1 MVRRT
6 RGAEEVVEI
15 TGRRKAAIL
24 LVALGPEV
32 AADIYRN
39 LDEAEIEQI
48 TVEIAGMANINS
60 ELVNSV
66 LEEFYHTALA
76 QSFISQGGIQTARDI
91 LEKALGPQKALEIIA
106 KLQGVLQVTPF
117 DFVKRV
123 EAEHLLSFIQGEHPQ
138 TIALILSHLSPEQA
152 ATIISAL
159 PPDQQAEVALRIA
172 TMDQTV
178 PEITRE
184 VERVL
189 ERKIATVLSQE
200 FTMVGGVEALA
211 ELLNRV
217 DRTTERAIME
227 TLEAENAE
235 LADAVKKLMF
245 VFEDVILL
253 DDRAIQQVLKEVDQK
268 ELAIVLKGASEEVKN
283 KIFSNMSSRAAEI
296 VKEDM
301 EFMGPVRVKQ
311 VEEAQQRFV
320 WVIRRLEESGDITV
334 SRSEEDLIA

>member
-1 MVRRT
+1 MVRR
-6 RGAEEVVEI
+6 GKSEPAVEL

-24 LVALGPEV
+24 MVALGPEV
-32 AADIYRN
+32 AAEIYRN
-39 LDEAEIEQI
+39 LTDPEIEQI
-48 TVEIAGMANINS
+48 TIEIASLGSVSTEAVS
-60 ELVNSV
+60 TV

-76 QSFISQGGIQTARDI
+76 QQYINQGGIQTARDI
-91 LEKALGPQKALEIIA
+91 LEKAVGSKKALEVIGR
-106 KLQGVLQVTPF
+106 LQGVLQVTPF

-123 EAEHLLSFIQGEHPQ
+123 EPEHLISFIQGEHPQ
-138 TIALILSHLSPEQA
+138 TIALVMSHLAPEQA
-152 ATIISAL
+152 APIISSL
-159 PPDQQAEVALRIA
+159 PPEQQAEVALRIA
-172 TMDQTV
+172 TMDQTA

-217 DRTTERAIME
+217 DRATERSIME

-235 LADAVKKLMF
+235 LADAIKKLMF

-253 DDRAIQQVLKEVDQK
+253 DDRAIQQVLKEVDQR
-268 ELAIVLKGASEEVKN
+268 ELATILKGASDDVKV
-283 KIFSNMSSRAAEI
+283 KIFNNMSARAAEI

-301 EFMGPVRVKQ
+301 EFMGPVRVRQ

-320 WVIRRLEESGDITV
+320 AVIRRLEEAGEITI
-334 SRSEEDLIA
+334 SRSEEDVIA

>member
-1 MVRRT
+1 MVRRA
-6 RGAEEVVEI
+6 RNEGAPEL

-24 LVALGPEV
+24 LLTLGPEI
-32 AADIYRN
+32 AAQIYRN
-39 LDEAEIEQI
+39 LSDDEIEQI
-48 TVEIAGMANINS
+48 TIEIASMGNVDGETING
-60 ELVNSV
+60 V
-66 LEEFYHTALA
+66 LEEFYHTAMA
-76 QSFISQGGIQTARDI
+76 QTFLSSGGIQTAREI
-91 LEKALGPQKALEIIA
+91 LEKALGSKKAFEIIG
-106 KLQGVLQVTPF
+106 KLQGVLQVSPF

-123 EAEHLLSFIQGEHPQ
+123 EPENLLSFIQGEHPQ
-138 TIALILSHLSPEQA
+138 TIALVLSHLAPEQA
-152 ATIISAL
+152 APIISAL
-159 PPDQQAEVALRIA
+159 PPEQQAEVAMRIA
-172 TMDQTV
+172 TMDQTA

-189 ERKIATVLSQE
+189 ERKIATVLSQD

-217 DRTTERAIME
+217 DRSTERSIIE

-253 DDRAIQQVLKEVDQK
+253 DDRAIQKVLKEVDQR
-268 ELAIVLKGASEEVKN
+268 ELATILKGASDEVKA
-283 KIFSNMSSRAAEI
+283 KVFGNMSARAAEI

-301 EFMGPVRVKQ
+301 EFMGPVRVRQ

-320 WVIRRLEESGDITV
+320 TVIRRLEEAGEIQIT
-334 SRSEEDLIA
+334 RAEEDLIT

>member
-1 MVRRT
+1 MVRRAKSE
-6 RGAEEVVEI
+6 GASEL

-24 LVALGPEV
+24 LVSLGPEV
-32 AADIYRN
+32 AAEVYRN
-39 LDEAEIEQI
+39 LSDQEIEQI
-48 TVEIAGMANINS
+48 TVEIAGLGGLGPEAING
-60 ELVNSV
+60 V
-66 LEEFYHTALA
+66 LEEFYHTAMA
-76 QSFISQGGIQTARDI
+76 QQFLNTGGIDAARSM
-91 LEKALGPQKALEIIA
+91 LEKALGSKRAMEIMSR
-106 KLQGVLQVTPF
+106 LQGVLQVSPF

-123 EAEHLLSFIQGEHPQ
+123 EPEHLLSFIQGEHPQ

-152 ATIISAL
+152 APIISSL

-172 TMDQTV
+172 TMDQTT

-217 DRTTERAIME
+217 DRSTERAIME

-245 VFEDVILL
+245 VFEDIVLL
-253 DDRAIQQVLKEVDQK
+253 DDRAIQQVLKEIDQR
-268 ELAIVLKGASEEVKN
+268 ELATLLKGASDQVKV
-283 KIFSNMSSRAAEI
+283 KILSNMSQRAAEI
-296 VKEDM
+296 VKEDI
-301 EFMGPVRVKQ
+301 EFMGPVRVRQ

-320 WVIRRLEESGDITV
+320 AVIRRLEEAGEITI